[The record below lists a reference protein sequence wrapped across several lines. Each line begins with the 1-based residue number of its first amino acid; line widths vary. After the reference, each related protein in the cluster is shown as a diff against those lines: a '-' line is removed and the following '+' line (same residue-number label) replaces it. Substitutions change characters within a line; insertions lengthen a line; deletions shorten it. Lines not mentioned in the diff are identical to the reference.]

1 MKKLLTS
8 LLLLAAIYGVAQ
20 NVSGT
25 IFVDNLQRNYIVHLP
40 TTYTTTKQYPLVFNL
55 HGYTSDANQQM
66 LYTQMN
72 STADANDFIVVYPNG
87 VSNYWNAFNY
97 GVNDIKF
104 IDSLIEKLA
113 RDYSIDRTSV
123 YSCGMSNGGFMSY
136 TLACNLSSKIAAVAS
151 VTGSLS
157 SWDSQHCLLTHKMP
171 VLQIQGTADPI
182 VNYQTGTINAGQ
194 GNLTGIGIEE
204 CLQFW
209 KNTNNCLPISDTTN
223 VPDINNSDNSTA
235 QLIRFKNCDDN
246 SEVYFYKILNGGH
259 TWPSGLIDIGN
270 GNTNKDF
277 NASNEIWNFFK
288 RHKLNTQTGVR
299 SIVSTSNT
307 IEIYPNPFADK
318 LNIYTGEKVIE
329 IIIFNALGE
338 KIFEGINTTINTKDW
353 VSGIYF
359 ASITTSNNKLQKTIV
374 KP

>member
-1 MKKLLTS
+1 MKKLFTFFLVFSTLYS
-8 LLLLAAIYGVAQ
+8 IAQ
-20 NVSGT
+20 NISSS
-25 IFVDNLQRNYIVHLP
+25 IFVDNLQRTYIVHLP
-40 TTYTTTKQYPLVFNL
+40 TTYTATKQYPLVFNL
-55 HGYTSDANQQM
+55 HGYTSDATQQM

-72 STADANDFIVVYPNG
+72 TTADANDFIVVYPNG

-104 IDSLIEKLA
+104 IDSLIEKLS

-136 TLACNLSSKIAAVAS
+136 AVACNLSSKIAAVAS

-157 SWDSQHCLLTHKMP
+157 SWSEQHCLLAHKMP
-171 VLQIQGTADPI
+171 VMQIHGTADPI
-182 VNYQTGTINAGQ
+182 VNYQTGTISAGQ
-194 GNLTGIGIEE
+194 GGLTGAGIEA

-209 KNTNNCLPISDTTN
+209 KDTNNCLLISDTIL
-223 VPDINNSDNSTA
+223 VPDINTSDSSTA
-235 QLIRFKNCDDN
+235 QLIRFRNCDDN

-277 NASNEIWNFFK
+277 SASNEIWNFFK

-299 SIVSTSNT
+299 SIVDASRA
-307 IEIYPNPFADK
+307 IEISPNPFVDE
-318 LNIYTGEKVIE
+318 LNIHTDETVIS
-329 IIIFNALGE
+329 ILIFNALGE
-338 KIFEGINTTINTKDW
+338 KVFEGTDTLINTGEW
-353 VSGIYF
+353 ASGIYF
-359 ASITTSNNKLQKTIV
+359 TSVKTSQSLLQKKIL